1 MWATLAPLD
10 GAVVTSGSF
19 VATGQNKQ
27 VQHLEGGIIR
37 KMLVNEGDLVEANQP
52 LLVLDDTAAKAKLR
66 RLVLRHHRL
75 LAMRAR
81 LTAEVL
87 SQDELQLP
95 TALNE
100 RMSDP
105 EVAAIIKGQ
114 EAELT
119 ARRNTLV
126 AQEGVLRKEI
136 SGLGESMRGYEAQA
150 KSTRARLAL
159 FSEELKDKTTL
170 LDRKLIRKTE
180 VLNLQR
186 AEAGLSGELGELIGR
201 IGDAK
206 DRIARAR
213 QQIVQLQSA
222 SIEKAVAEL
231 RQAES
236 ELDDVQEQI
245 HAAEDVLNRTEIR
258 APVRGVVVK
267 LNRHTPG
274 GVVGPG
280 DVILELLPAN
290 DELVIQARVEPRD
303 ISHVKAGQDALVRL
317 TSLNQRLTPM
327 IEGKVTY
334 VSADTVPDSSAVDK
348 KKGLEL
354 PRGDSFVVRV
364 KVDEQDAYSKI
375 ENLQMTPGMPADLY
389 IKTGQRTFFNYVLRP
404 LLDSFSRAF
413 REP

>member
-1 MWATLAPLD
+1 
-10 GAVVTSGSF
+10 
-19 VATGQNKQ
+19 
-27 VQHLEGGIIR
+27 
-37 KMLVNEGDLVEANQP
+37 
-52 LLVLDDTAAKAKLR
+52 
-66 RLVLRHHRL
+66 
-75 LAMRAR
+75 MRAR